1 MKITNIEAIPL
12 ERNLERVFKGG
23 TYEITSRYTIV
34 TEVHTENGVIGQTFG
49 GDEWRTQKEIVDLIN
64 TTFRKLL
71 VGENLF
77 DVERHWDAMF
87 RCTALDSLNRSIHTL
102 DLANRAVLMQAIAGV
117 DIAIWDAIGKTLGLP
132 VYRLLGGYRDAV
144 PIVGIGG
151 YYQEGKGDKE
161 FAEELRGYARAGLAG
176 IKMKVGRLSPAEDAA
191 RVRQAREIVG
201 ESFTIACDAN
211 QGWTVEQ
218 AIDFCKR
225 VQGLR
230 VRWVE
235 EPVAWYDQLRGL
247 AAVRACGIPVSAGQG
262 EICRFGCR
270 DLMLAGAVDILNV
283 DVTIAGGIT
292 EWRRIAYM
300 AGMMNVSM
308 GHHEEPQIA
317 IHLLAAVPH
326 SLFVEIFPDP
336 NRDPMWFELP
346 SAQPRISAGLM
357 YVPQEAGIGIP
368 LRSDIIDR
376 YRAACAQVS

>member
-1 MKITNIEAIPL
+1 
-12 ERNLERVFKGG
+12 
-23 TYEITSRYTIV
+23 
-34 TEVHTENGVIGQTFG
+34 
-49 GDEWRTQKEIVDLIN
+49 
-64 TTFRKLL
+64 
-71 VGENLF
+71 
-77 DVERHWDAMF
+77 
-87 RCTALDSLNRSIHTL
+87 
-102 DLANRAVLMQAIAGV
+102 
-117 DIAIWDAIGKTLGLP
+117 
-132 VYRLLGGYRDAV
+132 
-144 PIVGIGG
+144 
-151 YYQEGKGDKE
+151 
-161 FAEELRGYARAGLAG
+161 
-176 IKMKVGRLSPAEDAA
+176 LSPAEDAA

-368 LRSDIIDR
+368 LRSGVINR
-376 YRAACAQVS
+376 YRSACAQVS